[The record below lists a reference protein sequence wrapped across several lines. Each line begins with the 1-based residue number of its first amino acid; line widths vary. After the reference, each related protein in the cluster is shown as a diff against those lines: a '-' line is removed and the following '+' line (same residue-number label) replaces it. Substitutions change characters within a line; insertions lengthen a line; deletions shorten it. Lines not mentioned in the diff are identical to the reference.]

1 MILGGD
7 GMFNQDIRRMAAGN
21 GVRLWQI
28 AEALGMAD
36 CSLSRKLRKELPAEE
51 KAKIFEVIEQLS
63 REAI

>member
-1 MILGGD
+1 
-7 GMFNQDIRRMAAGN
+7 MFNQDVRRMAAGN

-51 KAKIFEVIEQLS
+51 KARIFAVIEQLS

>member
-1 MILGGD
+1 
-7 GMFNQDIRRMAAGN
+7 MFNQDVRCMAAGN

>member
-7 GMFNQDIRRMAAGN
+7 GMFNQDVRRMAAGN

-51 KAKIFEVIEQLS
+51 KAKIFEVIEKLS
-63 REAI
+63 REVS